1 MCHAQA
7 RVAGDAART
16 RDAGRTTTSA
26 LHLCGSVGAAGRRR
40 MVSFVPC
47 HPAAAERERDR
58 AGADRAHIVGSRGM
72 GLVGTKHAAKCPR
85 AINFNANTVTTHTL
99 VIVTVRSYIF

>member
-1 MCHAQA
+1 MCRAQA

-47 HPAAAERERDR
+47 HPAAAERERETVPAPTARTSWDR
-58 AGADRAHIVGSRGM
+58 GGWVWLGRSTRQ
-72 GLVGTKHAAKCPR
+72 
-85 AINFNANTVTTHTL
+85 NAPA
-99 VIVTVRSYIF
+99 R